1 MSRIDRFLFSS
12 EWEDHYPNINQRRLL
27 RLLSDYFPIRL
38 DRGHIPGGVDLR
50 TCGYRWMYFLRRF
63 EFGEIL
69 TCLVV
74 LLAI

>member
-50 TCGYRWMYFLRRF
+50 TCG
-63 EFGEIL
+63 
-69 TCLVV
+69 
-74 LLAI
+74 